1 MFERAKTMRLFIAI
15 PFSEEFKS
23 ELIRVQNEMKVNGV
37 RGNFSRPENLH
48 VTVAFLG
55 EVKDPAPAMKAL
67 ASVPVPELRLTS
79 GPLGNFGELLWIGL
93 RKNSALEEYV
103 AEVRHALDNAG
114 VEYDRKKFR
123 PHITLVRRADWPYQ
137 VLVEELAEVHRV
149 RMTVDRVCLM
159 KSERIDGILTYT
171 VVGAVKR

>member
-1 MFERAKTMRLFIAI
+1 MRLFIAI
-15 PFSEEFKS
+15 PFSEEFRE
-23 ELIRVQNEMKVNGV
+23 ELLRVQREMRVNGV

-67 ASVPVPELRLTS
+67 QSVPVPELRLTS

-103 AEVRHALDNAG
+103 AEVRRALDAYG

-137 VLVEELAEVHRV
+137 VLVEELAEVRRV

-159 KSERIDGILTYT
+159 KSERLDGKLTYT
-171 VVGAVKR
+171 VVGEVRR

>member
-1 MFERAKTMRLFIAI
+1 MRLFIAI
-15 PFSEEFKS
+15 PFSEEFRE
-23 ELIRVQNEMKVNGV
+23 ELLRVQREMKVNGV

-67 ASVPVPELRLTS
+67 QSVPVPELRLTS

-103 AEVRHALDNAG
+103 AEVRHALDLAG

-159 KSERIDGILTYT
+159 KSERIDGKLTYT
-171 VVGAVKR
+171 VVGEVKR

>member
-1 MFERAKTMRLFIAI
+1 MRLFIAI
-15 PFSEEFKS
+15 PFSEEFRE
-23 ELIRVQNEMKVNGV
+23 ELLRVQREMKVNGV

-67 ASVPVPELRLTS
+67 QSVPVPELRLTS
-79 GPLGNFGELLWIGL
+79 GPFGNFGELLWIGL

-137 VLVEELAEVHRV
+137 VLVEKLAEVRRV

-159 KSERIDGILTYT
+159 KSERLDGKLTYT
-171 VVGAVKR
+171 VVGEVKR

>member
-1 MFERAKTMRLFIAI
+1 MRLFIAI
-15 PFSEEFKS
+15 PFSEEFRE
-23 ELIRVQNEMKVNGV
+23 ELLRVQREMKVNGV

-67 ASVPVPELRLTS
+67 QSVPVPELRLTS

-159 KSERIDGILTYT
+159 KSERLDGKLTYT
-171 VVGAVKR
+171 VVGEVRR

>member
-1 MFERAKTMRLFIAI
+1 MFKRAKTMRLFIAI

-159 KSERIDGILTYT
+159 KSERLNGKLTYT
-171 VVGAVKR
+171 VVGEVKR

>member
-1 MFERAKTMRLFIAI
+1 MRLFIAI
-15 PFSEEFKS
+15 PFSEEFKG

-79 GPLGNFGELLWIGL
+79 GPLGNFGELLWM
-93 RKNSALEEYV
+93 

-159 KSERIDGILTYT
+159 KSERIDGKLTYT
-171 VVGAVKR
+171 VVGEVKR

>member
-1 MFERAKTMRLFIAI
+1 MRLFIAI
-15 PFSEEFKS
+15 PFSEEFRE
-23 ELIRVQNEMKVNGV
+23 ELLRVQREMKVNGV

-67 ASVPVPELRLTS
+67 QSVPVPELRLTS

-137 VLVEELAEVHRV
+137 VLVEELAEVRRV

-159 KSERIDGILTYT
+159 KSERLDGKLTYT
-171 VVGAVKR
+171 VVGEVRR

>member
-1 MFERAKTMRLFIAI
+1 MRLFIAI

-159 KSERIDGILTYT
+159 KSERLNG
-171 VVGAVKR
+171 KRY

>member
-15 PFSEEFKS
+15 PFSEEFKE
-23 ELIRVQNEMKVNGV
+23 ELLRVQSEMKVNGV
-37 RGNFSRPENLH
+37 RGNFTRPENLH

-67 ASVPVPELRLTS
+67 ESVPVPELRLTS

-103 AEVRHALDNAG
+103 AEVRHALDIAG

-137 VLVEELAEVHRV
+137 VLVEELAEVRRV

-159 KSERIDGILTYT
+159 KSERLDGKLTYT
-171 VVGAVKR
+171 VVGEVRR

>member
-1 MFERAKTMRLFIAI
+1 MRLFIAI
-15 PFSEEFKS
+15 PFSEEFRE
-23 ELIRVQNEMKVNGV
+23 ELLRVQGEMKVNGV

-67 ASVPVPELRLTS
+67 ESVPVPELRLTS

-137 VLVEELAEVHRV
+137 VLVEELAEVRRV

-159 KSERIDGILTYT
+159 KSERIDGKLTYT
-171 VVGAVKR
+171 VVGEVRR

>member
-1 MFERAKTMRLFIAI
+1 MRLFIAI

-159 KSERIDGILTYT
+159 KSERLNGKLTYT
-171 VVGAVKR
+171 VVGEVKR

>member
-1 MFERAKTMRLFIAI
+1 MRLFIAI
-15 PFSEEFKS
+15 PFSEEFRE
-23 ELIRVQNEMKVNGV
+23 ELLRVQREMKVNGV

-67 ASVPVPELRLTS
+67 QSVPVPELRLTS

-137 VLVEELAEVHRV
+137 MLVEELAEVRRV

-159 KSERIDGILTYT
+159 KSERLDGKLTYT
-171 VVGAVKR
+171 VVGEVRR

>member
-1 MFERAKTMRLFIAI
+1 MRLFIAI
-15 PFSEEFKS
+15 PFSEEFRE
-23 ELIRVQNEMKVNGV
+23 ELLRVQREMKVNGV

-55 EVKDPAPAMKAL
+55 DVKDPAPAMKAL
-67 ASVPVPELRLTS
+67 QSVPVPELRLTS

-137 VLVEELAEVHRV
+137 VLVEELAEVRRV
-149 RMTVDRVCLM
+149 RMTVDRVCLT
-159 KSERIDGILTYT
+159 KSERIDGKLTYT
-171 VVGAVKR
+171 VVGEVRR

>member
-1 MFERAKTMRLFIAI
+1 MRLFIAI
-15 PFSEEFKS
+15 PFSEEFKG

-37 RGNFSRPENLH
+37 RGNFSHPENLH

-114 VEYDRKKFR
+114 VEYSGTRWTTPGWSMTGRSSGRTSRWCAGQTGRTRCWWRNSRKY
-123 PHITLVRRADWPYQ
+123 IAS
-137 VLVEELAEVHRV
+137 A
-149 RMTVDRVCLM
+149 
-159 KSERIDGILTYT
+159 
-171 VVGAVKR
+171 

>member
-1 MFERAKTMRLFIAI
+1 MRLFIAI
-15 PFSEEFKS
+15 PFSEEFRE
-23 ELIRVQNEMKVNGV
+23 ELLRVQREMKVNGV

-55 EVKDPAPAMKAL
+55 EVKDPAPAMKSL
-67 ASVPVPELRLTS
+67 QSVPVPELRLTS

-103 AEVRHALDNAG
+103 AEVRRALDAYG

-137 VLVEELAEVHRV
+137 VLVEELAEVRRV

-159 KSERIDGILTYT
+159 KSERLDGKLTYT
-171 VVGAVKR
+171 VVGEVRR

>member
-1 MFERAKTMRLFIAI
+1 MRLFIAI

-23 ELIRVQNEMKVNGV
+23 ELLRVQNEMKQNGV

-103 AEVRHALDNAG
+103 AAVRHALDMAG
-114 VEYDRKKFR
+114 VAYDRKKFR
-123 PHITLVRRADWPYQ
+123 PHITLVRNADWPYQ
-137 VLVEELAEVHRV
+137 VLVEELAEVRRV
-149 RMTVDRVCLM
+149 RMNVDRVCLM
-159 KSERIDGILTYT
+159 KSERLNGKLTYT
-171 VVGAVKR
+171 VVGEVRR

>member
-1 MFERAKTMRLFIAI
+1 MRLFIAI
-15 PFSEEFKS
+15 PFSEEFKE
-23 ELIRVQNEMKVNGV
+23 ELLRVQSEMKVNGV

-55 EVKDPAPAMKAL
+55 KVKDPAPAMKAL
-67 ASVPVPELRLTS
+67 ESVPVPELRLTS

-103 AEVRHALDNAG
+103 AEVRHALDIAG

-137 VLVEELAEVHRV
+137 VLVEELAEVRRV

-159 KSERIDGILTYT
+159 KSERIDGKLTYT
-171 VVGAVKR
+171 VVGEVKR

>member
-1 MFERAKTMRLFIAI
+1 MFKRAKTMRLFIAI
-15 PFSEEFKS
+15 PFSEEFKG

-93 RKNSALEEYV
+93 RKNSALE
-103 AEVRHALDNAG
+103 
-114 VEYDRKKFR
+114 
-123 PHITLVRRADWPYQ
+123 
-137 VLVEELAEVHRV
+137 VEELAEVHRV

-159 KSERIDGILTYT
+159 KSERLNGKLTYT
-171 VVGAVKR
+171 VVGEVRR

>member
-1 MFERAKTMRLFIAI
+1 MRLFIAI
-15 PFSEEFKS
+15 PFSEEFRE
-23 ELIRVQNEMKVNGV
+23 ELLRVQREMKVNGV

-48 VTVAFLG
+48 VAVAFLG

-67 ASVPVPELRLTS
+67 ESVPVPELRLTS

-159 KSERIDGILTYT
+159 KSERIDGKLTYT
-171 VVGAVKR
+171 VVGEVRR

>member
-1 MFERAKTMRLFIAI
+1 MRLFIAI
-15 PFSEEFKS
+15 PFSEEFRE
-23 ELIRVQNEMKVNGV
+23 ELLRVQREMKVNGV

-55 EVKDPAPAMKAL
+55 EVKDPAPAMKSL
-67 ASVPVPELRLTS
+67 QSVPVPELRLTS

-103 AEVRHALDNAG
+103 AEVRRALDAYG

-159 KSERIDGILTYT
+159 KSERIDGKLTYT
-171 VVGAVKR
+171 VVGEVKR

>member
-1 MFERAKTMRLFIAI
+1 MRLFIAI
-15 PFSEEFKS
+15 PFSEEFKG

-67 ASVPVPELRLTS
+67 ESVPVPELRLTS

-114 VEYDRKKFR
+114 GS
-123 PHITLVRRADWPYQ
+123 
-137 VLVEELAEVHRV
+137 
-149 RMTVDRVCLM
+149 MTGRSSGRTSRWCGGQTGRTRCWW
-159 KSERIDGILTYT
+159 KNSPKC
-171 VVGAVKR
+171 AASA

>member
-1 MFERAKTMRLFIAI
+1 MRLFIAI
-15 PFSEEFKS
+15 PFSEEFRE
-23 ELIRVQNEMKVNGV
+23 ELLRVQREMKVNGV

-67 ASVPVPELRLTS
+67 ESVPVPELRLTS

-103 AEVRHALDNAG
+103 AEVRHALDIAG

-137 VLVEELAEVHRV
+137 VLVEELAEVRRV

-159 KSERIDGILTYT
+159 KSERIDGKLTYT
-171 VVGAVKR
+171 VVGEVRR

>member
-1 MFERAKTMRLFIAI
+1 MRLFIAI

-23 ELIRVQNEMKVNGV
+23 ELLRVQNEMKQNGV

-67 ASVPVPELRLTS
+67 ASVPVPQLRLTS

-103 AEVRHALDNAG
+103 AAVRHALDMAG
-114 VEYDRKKFR
+114 VAYDRKKFR
-123 PHITLVRRADWPYQ
+123 PHITLVRNADWPYQ
-137 VLVEELAEVHRV
+137 VLVEELAEVRRV
-149 RMTVDRVCLM
+149 RMNVDRVCLM
-159 KSERIDGILTYT
+159 KSERLNGKLTYT
-171 VVGAVKR
+171 VVGEVRR

>member
-1 MFERAKTMRLFIAI
+1 MRRSIAI
-15 PFSEEFKS
+15 PFSGEFKG

-159 KSERIDGILTYT
+159 KSERLNGKLTYT
-171 VVGAVKR
+171 VVGEVKR

>member
-1 MFERAKTMRLFIAI
+1 MFKRAKTMRLFIAI
-15 PFSEEFKS
+15 PFSEEFKG

-67 ASVPVPELRLTS
+67 ESVPVPELRLTS

-159 KSERIDGILTYT
+159 KSERLNGKLTYT
-171 VVGAVKR
+171 VVGEVKR

>member
-1 MFERAKTMRLFIAI
+1 MRLFIAI

-67 ASVPVPELRLTS
+67 ESVPVPELRLTS

-159 KSERIDGILTYT
+159 KSERLNGKLTYT
-171 VVGAVKR
+171 VVGEVKR

>member
-1 MFERAKTMRLFIAI
+1 MRLFIAI
-15 PFSEEFKS
+15 PFSEEFKE
-23 ELIRVQNEMKVNGV
+23 ELLRVQSEMKVNGV

-55 EVKDPAPAMKAL
+55 EVKDPGPAMKAL
-67 ASVPVPELRLTS
+67 ESVPVPELRLTS

-103 AEVRHALDNAG
+103 AEVRHALDIAG

-137 VLVEELAEVHRV
+137 VLVEELAEVRRV

-159 KSERIDGILTYT
+159 KSERIDGKLTYT
-171 VVGAVKR
+171 VVGEVKR

>member
-1 MFERAKTMRLFIAI
+1 MFKRAKTMRLFIAI

-67 ASVPVPELRLTS
+67 ESVPVPELRLTS

-159 KSERIDGILTYT
+159 KSERIDGKLTYT
-171 VVGAVKR
+171 VVGEVKR

>member
-1 MFERAKTMRLFIAI
+1 MRLFIAI
-15 PFSEEFKS
+15 PFSEEFRE
-23 ELIRVQNEMKVNGV
+23 ELLRVQREMKVNGV

-67 ASVPVPELRLTS
+67 ESVPVPELRLTS

-159 KSERIDGILTYT
+159 KSERIDGKLTYT
-171 VVGAVKR
+171 VVGEVKR

>member
-1 MFERAKTMRLFIAI
+1 MRLFIAI
-15 PFSEEFKS
+15 PFSEEFRE
-23 ELIRVQNEMKVNGV
+23 ELLRVQREMKVNGV

-67 ASVPVPELRLTS
+67 QSVPVPELRLTS

-103 AEVRHALDNAG
+103 AEVRHALDLAG

-137 VLVEELAEVHRV
+137 VLVEELAEVRRV

-159 KSERIDGILTYT
+159 KSERLDGKLTYT
-171 VVGAVKR
+171 VVGEVKR

>member
-1 MFERAKTMRLFIAI
+1 MRLFIAI
-15 PFSEEFKS
+15 PFSEEFRE
-23 ELIRVQNEMKVNGV
+23 ELLRVQREMKGNGV

-67 ASVPVPELRLTS
+67 QSVPVPELRLTS

-103 AEVRHALDNAG
+103 AEVRRALDAYG

-137 VLVEELAEVHRV
+137 VLVEELAEVRRV

-159 KSERIDGILTYT
+159 KSERLDGKLTYT
-171 VVGAVKR
+171 VVGEVRR